1 MMVIFPGDLEKFCSQ
16 IYDEGQMPDE
26 LLLGVYRASFYD
38 SSFSSEGR
46 DHFSVYLSVP
56 NLQSDIRWEEVSAQL
71 VKDIVARLEE
81 YLLPNLSANLLEG
94 FHRTPLDMQS
104 ECSLPYGAGFGRQ
117 VTKVDLG
124 KEFFPNEDPDL
135 SNLYLVGHN
144 TMPGPGLNA
153 VLMSA
158 QFAAAKIPAPA

>member
-1 MMVIFPGDLEKFCSQ
+1 
-16 IYDEGQMPDE
+16 
-26 LLLGVYRASFYD
+26 
-38 SSFSSEGR
+38 
-46 DHFSVYLSVP
+46 
-56 NLQSDIRWEEVSAQL
+56 
-71 VKDIVARLEE
+71 
-81 YLLPNLSANLLEG
+81 
-94 FHRTPLDMQS
+94 MQS

-124 KEFFPNEDPDL
+124 KEFFPHEDPEM